1 MRRARSVM
9 SSRLPIGVP
18 TRYKH
23 PKADSVLDIVAP
35 PMTLSLARTAET
47 FCYACYTFLFGDGAE
62 GAAVPLY
69 EYKCLKCG
77 RHTEKIETVAGPH
90 LKKCPHC
97 GGKVESVITAPA
109 IKFKGSGWYVTDYAG
124 KSPDGGS
131 KESKPAGDS
140 KEGGSKPGDAKDGGG
155 AEAAG
160 KDAGSKETAS
170 KESSSK
176 EKKPAKKK

>member
-1 MRRARSVM
+1 MLM
-9 SSRLPIGVP
+9 
-18 TRYKH
+18 H
-23 PKADSVLDIVAP
+23 
-35 PMTLSLARTAET
+35 LSLARAAET
-47 FCYACYTFLFGDGAE
+47 ICDACYTFLFGDKAE

-77 RHTEKIETVAGPH
+77 RHTDKIEPVAGPH

-131 KESKPAGDS
+131 KESKPASDS
-140 KEGGSKPGDAKDGGG
+140 KDSGGKDAAAKDPKEGGGKEASAKDSSG
-155 AEAAG
+155 
-160 KDAGSKETAS
+160 KETSS
-170 KESSSK
+170 KDSSSK